1 MTTDINFYNFSFSGS
16 GVLTAGTPARVVLTR
31 DSITNLVVG
40 YVNGVQA
47 ISFTDGSGNGTF
59 TGLNGIIQFFED
71 DNVTG
76 GRESSGGVATH
87 ISIYDGALSA
97 SDVAA
102 LGGLSSVPEPASFL
116 LLGMGLAGIA
126 IATKRRIGQR

>member
-87 ISIYDGALSA
+87 IQHLRWGF
-97 SDVAA
+97 VR
-102 LGGLSSVPEPASFL
+102 F
-116 LLGMGLAGIA
+116 
-126 IATKRRIGQR
+126 